1 MTEPRIYIPRYDSE
15 QIAGL
20 PTSGYCVTFTQS
32 EVKKLMCPRQW
43 LYAHVH
49 GLEYDGDARPLRFGS
64 AFHAIMEDLHRW
76 FAYEDCT
83 FPLDKYLDGDCL
95 HCEGK
100 GCELCDNGK
109 NLLSVT
115 IRDWEK
121 FVGEGKLD
129 PKQYA
134 DDLTTLRIVLSG
146 YLRRWGLEPDQ
157 NYKVVGVELQLAMPV
172 VHPVKGEPFKSTV
185 HLVEEGGR
193 YRFAKPGEAGDEDL
207 KVKTTVGMPWYFIGK
222 MDALMQNR
230 TNGSLMIREHKTSGS
245 PRGYLS
251 KMEIDPQIPS
261 YSNLVKYNL
270 ENGTLKLVKPV
281 MEPTFKGDMQI
292 DLAYSGKLYQ
302 PKQLKNGSLSK
313 AKAKILSFV
322 YADRVEELGLDMADY
337 EDHIESLMHSVDHE
351 LFIREQDRTSDLELK
366 RNQAEFYAFAAQLAG
381 RRRMAAEATCVED
394 LDIAAPRMPVCMMGG
409 GFCSYKG
416 VCSSDSHDN
425 FTGYKQKDQQ
435 TWKKDK

>member
-1 MTEPRIYIPRYDSE
+1 MTTRINIPRYDAE
-15 QIAGL
+15 TIQGL
-20 PTSGYCVTFTQS
+20 PKSGYCITFTQS
-32 EVKKLMCPRQW
+32 EVKTIMCPRKW
-43 LYAHVH
+43 LYSHVH
-49 GLEYDGDARPLRFGS
+49 AIEYDGDARPLRFGS

-76 FAYEDCT
+76 FAYEDTT
-83 FPLDKYLDGDCL
+83 FPLDQYLEGKCL

-100 GCELCDNGK
+100 GCDLCVEGDNM
-109 NLLSVT
+109 LTQT
-115 IRDWEK
+115 IKEWEQ
-121 FVGEGKLD
+121 FVGEGKMD

-172 VHPVKGEPFKSTV
+172 VHPVSGDQFKSTV
-185 HLVEEGGR
+185 HLVDEGDK
-193 YRFAKPGEAGDEDL
+193 YRLAGPGEASDEDL

-222 MDALMQNR
+222 MDALMQHR
-230 TNGSLMIREHKTSGS
+230 KNGSLMIREHKTSGS
-245 PRGYLS
+245 PRSYLS

-270 ENGTLKLVKPV
+270 ENGTLELVKPI
-281 MEPTFKGDMQI
+281 MEPTFKGDLQI
-292 DLAYSGKLYQ
+292 DLAYSGKLYE
-302 PKQLKNGSLSK
+302 PKVLKSGKLST

-322 YADRVEELGLDMADY
+322 YEDKVRELGLPMEDY
-337 EDHIESLMHSVDHE
+337 EDFIESLMYKVDHE
-351 LFIREQDRTSDLELK
+351 LFIREQDRTSESELK

-381 RRRMAAEATCVED
+381 RRRSAAEATCVED

-416 VCSSDSHDN
+416 VCSSDTHEG
-425 FTGYKQKDQQ
+425 FLGYKKKGSQS
-435 TWKKDK
+435 WKKE